1 MRGSL
6 RISVFPDDSTDA
18 QSLMQHA
25 EAALHRAKINPLHE
39 GVCFYSED
47 METNSIARRVHY
59 TQIKQAIVHHRVVTL
74 YQPLVNALT
83 GETIA
88 VEALMRIADEAG
100 NLISPIEFITLAE
113 ETRLIIPLGEQMIS
127 QALAQL
133 KVWQSENKRIRLCLN
148 ISPIQFLDPHFVPFL
163 LHTIDQH
170 GVQPSQI
177 EREVTESLMLQNL
190 QQVIRDMTQL
200 RDIGISISIDDFG
213 TGYSCLSYLKI
224 LPVDVLKIDR
234 SFINQLTIETPEEP
248 LVQAIT
254 QLAKGASLT
263 SVAEGVENE
272 FQVHR
277 LQEFGVSLLQ
287 GFYFSRPVTADKIK
301 TRYF

>member
-1 MRGSL
+1 MSG
-6 RISVFPDDSTDA
+6 
-18 QSLMQHA
+18 
-25 EAALHRAKINPLHE
+25 
-39 GVCFYSED
+39 
-47 METNSIARRVHY
+47 
-59 TQIKQAIVHHRVVTL
+59 
-74 YQPLVNALT
+74 
-83 GETIA
+83 
-88 VEALMRIADEAG
+88 
-100 NLISPIEFITLAE
+100 
-113 ETRLIIPLGEQMIS
+113 
-127 QALAQL
+127 
-133 KVWQSENKRIRLCLN
+133 
-148 ISPIQFLDPHFVPFL
+148 
-163 LHTIDQH
+163 
-170 GVQPSQI
+170 
-177 EREVTESLMLQNL
+177 
-190 QQVIRDMTQL
+190 
-200 RDIGISISIDDFG
+200 
-213 TGYSCLSYLKI
+213 LSYLKI